1 MHFEESSQVNPIAL
15 QYDSVEGL
23 LSEFIPDGLL
33 QDICDRTNS
42 AYSNK
47 QSGGINKTRNLL
59 EKIDS
64 RGTQVLFRNEN
75 NDGYNTKR

>member
-42 AYSNK
+42 AYSNE
-47 QSGGINKTRNLL
+47 QSGGINKN
-59 EKIDS
+59 EKPV
-64 RGTQVLFRNEN
+64 GKN
-75 NDGYNTKR
+75 